1 MIAAVPPLPDS
12 KWVPILKDA
21 DIQLAIF
28 LSCGALWIAGHFWG
42 VVPVE
47 SWLLWVKVVFIVS
60 GCFLFVSCIA
70 SLLKLR

>member
-1 MIAAVPPLPDS
+1 MPVPPDHDMLDATLRFAEKDPGLIVKVDLDT

-28 LSCGALWIAGHFWG
+28 LSSGALWIAGHFWG

-47 SWLLWVKVVFIVS
+47 SW
-60 GCFLFVSCIA
+60 
-70 SLLKLR
+70 

>member
-1 MIAAVPPLPDS
+1 MPLFDPDT

-28 LSCGALWIAGHFWG
+28 LSCGVLWIAGHFWG

-60 GCFLFVSCIA
+60 GCFLLVSCIA
-70 SLLKLR
+70 SLFSRRS